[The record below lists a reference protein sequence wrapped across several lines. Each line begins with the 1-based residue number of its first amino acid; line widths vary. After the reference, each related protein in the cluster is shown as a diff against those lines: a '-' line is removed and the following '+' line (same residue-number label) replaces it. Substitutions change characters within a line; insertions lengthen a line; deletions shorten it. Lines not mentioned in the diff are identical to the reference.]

1 MKIGSGHRV
10 IIPVKDILKYP
21 SACLTNDLL
30 SESDSTILVHAHVPL
45 KQLIES
51 YEKPADIIDFFNGL
65 GIQKIEATIKQ
76 DLTLEKLLEQLN
88 VLDPSIKI
96 VDPKVNEKALSLL
109 KDFFTNLE
117 ADPNYTIPKQ
127 ELEGIANELAHETRE
142 TSQIALSLVSAQE
155 GYYAEA
161 HMLNVALLCGYIAK
175 RMAQA
180 GQIED
185 SMIDKAIL
193 AGLLFDIGN
202 AVLPK
207 EITEKKGKLTQEEL
221 GIMRG
226 HALES
231 ARIAEQ
237 AGITDPDV
245 LSGIRS
251 HHERYD
257 GSGYPQKLEGEE
269 IPFLARLLA
278 VTDTFDAMTTRRVHK
293 GAVSSKASSSVI
305 ISSNETLFDPQICK
319 VFLSGTG
326 IYPPGTMVELSNG
339 LFGTVVAS
347 TEGNLLQPKV
357 AVNNDDGTPQ
367 VLNLTEARLFIRRSL
382 DAQAAENPLDV

>member
-10 IIPVKDILKYP
+10 VIPVKDILKYP

-30 SESDSTILVHAHVPL
+30 SESDSTVLVPAHVPV
-45 KQLIES
+45 KQLIEAYDS
-51 YEKPADIIDFFNGL
+51 PAGIIDFLNSL
-65 GIQKIEATIKQ
+65 GIEKIEATISQ
-76 DLTLEKLLEQLN
+76 ELTLEKLLEQLT
-88 VLDPSIKI
+88 VLDPSIK
-96 VDPKVNEKALSLL
+96 VVNPEVNDKALCLL
-109 KDFFTNLE
+109 KKIFSSLESDSDFI
-117 ADPNYTIPKQ
+117 IPKQ
-127 ELEGIANELAHETRE
+127 ELEDISRELSQEIRE

-175 RMAQA
+175 RMATN

-185 SMIDKAIL
+185 KMIDKAVL

-202 AVLPK
+202 STLPK
-207 EITEKKGKLTQEEL
+207 EITEKKGKLTKEEL
-221 GIMRG
+221 EVMHG
-226 HALES
+226 HTLES
-231 ARIAEQ
+231 ARISER
-237 AGITDPDV
+237 AGITDPDI

-257 GSGYPQKLEGEE
+257 GSGYPQKLVGEE
-269 IPFLARLLA
+269 IPFIARLLA

-357 AVNNDDGTPQ
+357 AVNNDDGTPH
-367 VLNLTEARLFIRRSL
+367 VLNLTEAKLFIRRSL
-382 DAQAAENPLDV
+382 DAQAAENPFDV

>member
-10 IIPVKDILKYP
+10 VIPVKDILKYP

-30 SESDSTILVHAHVPL
+30 SESDSTVLVPAHVPI

-51 YEKPADIIDFFNGL
+51 YEKPGDIINVFNDM
-65 GIQKIEATIKQ
+65 GIQKIEATITQ
-76 DLTLEKLLEQLN
+76 DLTLENLLDQLS

-96 VDPKVNEKALSLL
+96 VNPEVNEKALGLL
-109 KDFFTNLE
+109 KKIFLSLESDPGFVIPKAELE
-117 ADPNYTIPKQ
+117 AIGQ
-127 ELEGIANELAHETRE
+127 ELSHEIRE

-161 HMLNVALLCGYIAK
+161 HMLNVALLCGYIVK
-175 RMAQA
+175 RMAQTD
-180 GQIED
+180 QTED
-185 SMIDKAIL
+185 NMIDKAIL

-207 EITEKKGKLTQEEL
+207 EITEKKGKLTSEEL
-221 GIMRG
+221 GVMRG

-231 ARIAEQ
+231 AHIGER
-237 AGITDPDV
+237 AGITDTDI
-245 LSGIRS
+245 LNGIRS

-269 IPFLARLLA
+269 IPFIARLLA

-293 GAVSSKASSSVI
+293 GAVSTKASSSVI

-357 AVNNDDGTPQ
+357 AVNKDDGTPQ